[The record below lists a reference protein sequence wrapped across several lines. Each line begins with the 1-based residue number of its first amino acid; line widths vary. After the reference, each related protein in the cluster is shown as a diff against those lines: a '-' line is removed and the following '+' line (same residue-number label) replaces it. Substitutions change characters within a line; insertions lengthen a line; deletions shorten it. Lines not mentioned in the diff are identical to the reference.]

1 MLNKLVNNSMIV
13 QYLVDLSNHNPILIL
28 NPIQNLNFSKSF
40 LHSTSKPKLLR
51 KNLPIYYLLKNEKNL
66 LPVDPAK
73 TPKILVTG
81 PAAHTA
87 MQGGGSGSV
96 PAAVNISAVE
106 GLLNPA
112 LGALFSADSLKE
124 AWTVTIPSVSG
135 GEPATLMFGA
145 VVAAAIQFLLV
156 AAAVYFALVMPM
168 NRVRAHAEA
177 RRAAG
182 APPEEVTTT
191 GTRAAIVCEMAVASE
206 LAITGVSEVNRST
219 TLAVMPSALTAS
231 PAPAAATAPLVVSL
245 AAVPAGDTV
254 CWPSVVPT

>member
-1 MLNKLVNNSMIV
+1 MLKGFREFIMRGNVIDLAVAVVIGAAFTAVVNS
-13 QYLVDLSNHNPILIL
+13 L
-28 NPIQNLNFSKSF
+28 
-40 LHSTSKPKLLR
+40 
-51 KNLPIYYLLKNEKNL
+51 
-66 LPVDPAK
+66 
-73 TPKILVTG
+73 
-81 PAAHTA
+81 
-87 MQGGGSGSV
+87 
-96 PAAVNISAVE
+96 VE

-182 APPEEVTTT
+182 APPEEVTPD
-191 GTRAAIVCEMAVASE
+191 E
-206 LAITGVSEVNRST
+206 LS
-219 TLAVMPSALTAS
+219 LLTEIRD
-231 PAPAAATAPLVVSL
+231 LL
-245 AAVPAGDTV
+245 AAKKE
-254 CWPSVVPT
+254 